1 MEREPT
7 NPADPSARAEQLT
20 QRAVIEE
27 VEATDP
33 YDRGDVEWYAVLG
46 ED

>member
-1 MEREPT
+1 MEREATSPG
-7 NPADPSARAEQLT
+7 DPGARAEQLT
-20 QRAVIEE
+20 QRAVTEE

-33 YDRGDVEWYAVLG
+33 SDLGDVEWYAVLG

>member
-7 NPADPSARAEQLT
+7 NPGEPGVRAEQST
-20 QRAVIEE
+20 QRAAEE

-33 YDRGDVEWYAVLG
+33 FDRGDVESYAVLG